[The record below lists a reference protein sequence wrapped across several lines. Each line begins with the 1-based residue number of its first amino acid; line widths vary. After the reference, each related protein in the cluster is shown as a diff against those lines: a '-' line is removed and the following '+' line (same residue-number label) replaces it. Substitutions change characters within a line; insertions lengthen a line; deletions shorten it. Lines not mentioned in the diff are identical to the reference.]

1 MPNGDKNANAAM
13 PPRMLML
20 TASAVMISMM
30 TPLDW
35 GRRAMAQAPPTPA
48 PVAGRA
54 ETGAFAPL
62 TLSASRQSAP
72 KKSANEQSRAPQ
84 ASGSFGSRRP

>member
-1 MPNGDKNANAAM
+1 MPNGDKKANAAI

-35 GRRAMAQAPPTPA
+35 GRRA
-48 PVAGRA
+48 
-54 ETGAFAPL
+54 
-62 TLSASRQSAP
+62 
-72 KKSANEQSRAPQ
+72 
-84 ASGSFGSRRP
+84 